1 MAGGDETVDPDVV
14 TWHHGLIAR
23 WWANFNIGGPEV
35 EYFRTFVAEGQPA
48 LDVACGTGR
57 LLVPWVAAGLD
68 VDGVDASADMIA
80 ACRDA
85 VHAAGCTTR
94 LHVQPVHRLD
104 LDRRY
109 GTIVMCGGFGLGGSR
124 DHDVEGLRRMLHHL
138 VPGGRLALDYEVDDG
153 DVSRWR
159 VSSSSGAAPPGPDQ
173 RRLGPD
179 GFEYAL
185 GHRLVAIDRDER
197 SAVRELEAWQWRD
210 GELVGHETHRLVGNL
225 WRPEEIVDALGS
237 VGFEDVQ
244 VVGGYH
250 GGPPTGDERF
260 LVYLARR
267 SGRGEVSPVAT

>member
-1 MAGGDETVDPDVV
+1 MVMGDGIVDGEVV

-23 WWANFNIGGPEV
+23 WWANFNVGGPEV
-35 EYFRTFVAEGQPA
+35 EYFRPFVADGQPA

-85 VHAAGCTTR
+85 AHAAGCDPG
-94 LHVQPVHRLD
+94 LHVQPVHRLA
-104 LDRRY
+104 LARRY
-109 GTIVMCGGFGLGGSR
+109 GAIVMCGGFGLGGSR
-124 DHDVEGLRRMLHHL
+124 RQDVEGLRRMLDHL

-153 DVSRWR
+153 DVSRWT
-159 VSSSSGAAPPGPDQ
+159 VSPSAAAPTPGPEQ

-179 GFEYAL
+179 GYEYAL
-185 GHRLVAIDRDER
+185 GHRLVEVDRATR
-197 SAVRELEAWQWRD
+197 SGVRELEAWQWLD
-210 GELVGHETHRLVGNL
+210 GALVGHETHRLVANL
-225 WRPEEIVDALGS
+225 WRPEEIVDALGA

-267 SGRGEVSPVAT
+267 PDDGEVSRPAS

>member
-1 MAGGDETVDPDVV
+1 MVVGDGILDGEVV

-23 WWANFNIGGPEV
+23 WWANFNVGGPEI
-35 EYFRTFVAEGQPA
+35 EYFRPLVADGQPA

-57 LLVPWVAAGLD
+57 LLVPWVTAGLD

-85 VHAAGCTTR
+85 AHAAGYDPG
-94 LHVQPVHRLD
+94 LHVQPVHRLE
-104 LDRRY
+104 LARRY
-109 GTIVMCGGFGLGGSR
+109 GAIVMCGGFGLGGTR
-124 DHDVEGLRRMLHHL
+124 RQDVEGLRRMLAHL
-138 VPGGRLALDYEVDDG
+138 APGGRLALDYEVDDG

-159 VSSSSGAAPPGPDQ
+159 VSPSTAATPPGPAQ

-185 GHRLVAIDRDER
+185 GHRLVELDRAAR

-267 SGRGEVSPVAT
+267 PDDGDVSRPAS